1 MTVVQPSV
9 KLPGPDDVT
18 RTTLPNGM
26 TLLVRENWA
35 NPSVVVSGVL
45 RGGSANETREQAGL
59 AQFTAALLTRGTTY
73 RTFEDIAETVEAVGA
88 SMSVGSGVYLSTFG
102 GKCLHEDLPTLL
114 ELLGEVLH
122 SPSFPP
128 EQVER
133 VRGQILNGIRQRE
146 TSTSAVARLAF
157 WSTLYPAH
165 HPFAWPLSGTRETIT
180 ALTRDEL
187 ARFYADY
194 YSPQDSLLIIVGAV
208 HTPDLVRLAESTLG
222 AWRASPRF
230 PPLAAPWE
238 ATDNLVTLRDVRR
251 QAMSVPGKTQS
262 DLILGMPGLSRR
274 HPDYLPMAMM
284 NSVLGELGPGGRL
297 GTRIRENEGL
307 AYYARS
313 SLDAGLSAGP
323 WYAYAGVNPRHV
335 DRAVD
340 LILEEMRRIR
350 ETPISETEL
359 ADVKAYWVGSL
370 PLDVETNEG
379 VASELMNMELYHLG
393 LDYLYRYPG
402 LVNALSVDD
411 VQAVAQRWLTPE
423 AYVLTVAG
431 PQD

>member
-35 NPSVVVSGVL
+35 NPSVVVNGVL

-59 AQFTAALLTRGTTY
+59 AQFTAALLTRGTAT
-73 RTFEDIAETVEAVGA
+73 RSFEDIAETVESVGA
-88 SMSVGSGVYLSTFG
+88 SIGVGSGVYLSTFG

-114 ELLGEVLH
+114 TLLGEVLQ
-122 SPSFPP
+122 SPSFPT

-165 HPFAWPLSGTRETIT
+165 HPFAWPLSGTRETMT
-180 ALTRDEL
+180 ALTRDDL

-194 YSPQDSLLIIVGAV
+194 YTPQGSLLIIVGAV
-208 HTPDLVRLAESTLG
+208 HTPDLIRLAEATLG
-222 AWRASPRF
+222 AWQASRRF
-230 PPLAAPWE
+230 PPPPAPWE
-238 ATDNLVTLRDVRR
+238 ETDTLVTLDEVRR
-251 QAMSVPGKTQS
+251 QTVGLPGKTQS
-262 DLILGMPGLSRR
+262 DLLLGMPGLSRR
-274 HPDYLPMAMM
+274 HPDYLSAAMM

-350 ETPISETEL
+350 EAPIDESEL

-379 VASELMNMELYHLG
+379 VAGELMNMELYGLG

-402 LVNALSVDD
+402 LVNAVGVDE
-411 VQAVAQRWLTPE
+411 VQAAARRWLTPD

-431 PQD
+431 PES

>member
-9 KLPGPDDVT
+9 KLPGSDDVT
-18 RTTLPNGM
+18 CTTLPNGM

-59 AQFTAALLTRGTTY
+59 AQFTAALLTRGTTG
-73 RTFEDIAETVEAVGA
+73 RSFEDIAETVESVGA
-88 SMSVGSGVYLSTFG
+88 SLGVGSGVYLSTFG

-114 ELLGEVLH
+114 ALLGEVLH
-122 SPSFPP
+122 RPSFPP

-157 WSTLYPAH
+157 WGTLYPAH
-165 HPFAWPLSGTRETIT
+165 HAFAWPLSGTRDTIT
-180 ALTRDEL
+180 ALTRDDL

-194 YSPQDSLLIIVGAV
+194 YGPQDGLLIIVGAV
-208 HTPDLVRLAESTLG
+208 HTPDLVRLAENTLG
-222 AWRASPRF
+222 AWRATPRF
-230 PPLAAPWE
+230 PPPVAPWE
-238 ATDNLVTLRDVRR
+238 ETDNLVTLREVRR
-251 QAMSVPGKTQS
+251 QTMNLPGKTQS
-262 DLILGMPGLSRR
+262 DLILGIPGLSRR
-274 HPDYLPMAMM
+274 HPDYLSLAMM

-297 GTRIRENEGL
+297 GTRIREDEGL

-335 DRAVD
+335 DRTVD

-350 ETPISETEL
+350 ETPITETEL

-379 VASELMNMELYHLG
+379 VASELMNMELYNLG
-393 LDYLYRYPG
+393 LDYLYRYPE
-402 LVNALSVDD
+402 LVNAIRVDD
-411 VQAVAQRWLTPE
+411 VQAVAQRWLTPD
-423 AYVLTVAG
+423 AYVLAVAG
-431 PQD
+431 PQS

>member
-35 NPSVVVSGVL
+35 NPSVVVNGVL

-59 AQFTAALLTRGTTY
+59 AQFTAALLTRGTTS
-73 RTFEDIAETVEAVGA
+73 RSFEDIAETVESVGA
-88 SMSVGSGVYLSTFG
+88 SIGVGSGVYLSTFG

-114 ELLGEVLH
+114 TLLGEVLQ
-122 SPSFPP
+122 SPSFPS

-157 WSTLYPAH
+157 WSTLYPPH
-165 HPFAWPLSGTRETIT
+165 HPFAWPLSGTHETIA
-180 ALTRDEL
+180 ALTRDDI

-194 YSPQDSLLIIVGAV
+194 YTPQGSLLIVVGAV

-222 AWRASPRF
+222 AWQASPRF
-230 PPLAAPWE
+230 PPPPAPWE
-238 ATDNLVTLRDVRR
+238 ATDNLVTLGEVRR
-251 QAMSVPGKTQS
+251 ETRSLPGKTQS
-262 DLILGMPGLSRR
+262 DLVLGLPGLSRR
-274 HPDYLPMAMM
+274 HPDYLALAMM

-335 DRAVD
+335 ERAVD
-340 LILEEMRRIR
+340 LIVEEMRRVR
-350 ETPISETEL
+350 ETLIDEREL

-379 VASELMNMELYHLG
+379 VASELRNMELYNLG

-402 LVNALSVDD
+402 LVNAISVEN
-411 VQAVAQRWLTPE
+411 VQAVAQRWLTPD

-431 PQD
+431 PES